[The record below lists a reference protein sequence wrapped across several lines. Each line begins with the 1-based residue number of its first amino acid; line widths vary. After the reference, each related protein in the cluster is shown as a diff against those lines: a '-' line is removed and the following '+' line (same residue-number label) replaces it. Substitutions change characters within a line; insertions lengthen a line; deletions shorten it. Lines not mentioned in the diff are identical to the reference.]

1 MPPIAPDTAPDV
13 NWTSHSS
20 CTTYTD
26 QRRSQLQTDVSELE
40 LLRDELLRSQ
50 KEAINKGLCKLNK
63 DVKTL
68 SIKEFNGMFGCDIVD
83 MIRKQM
89 EAGGVG
95 SSSANGAKKRFR
107 SNAGVASA
115 VVQPAAGANGLSF
128 KTPAVSRLGGGK
140 PPMTTTRTARKGEVV
155 KS

>member
-1 MPPIAPDTAPDV
+1 
-13 NWTSHSS
+13 
-20 CTTYTD
+20 
-26 QRRSQLQTDVSELE
+26 
-40 LLRDELLRSQ
+40 
-50 KEAINKGLCKLNK
+50 
-63 DVKTL
+63 
-68 SIKEFNGMFGCDIVD
+68 MFGCDIVD

-107 SNAGVASA
+107 SNAEVASA
-115 VVQPAAGANGLSF
+115 DVQPAGAGANGLSF